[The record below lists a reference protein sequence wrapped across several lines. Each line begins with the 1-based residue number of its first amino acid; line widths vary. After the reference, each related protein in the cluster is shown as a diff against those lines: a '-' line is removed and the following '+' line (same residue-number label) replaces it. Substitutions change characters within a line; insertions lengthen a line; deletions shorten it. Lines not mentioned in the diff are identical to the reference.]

1 MPRFARRELQIER
14 RRPASLSHRRADQ
27 ACQSLARRAPG
38 RAYAVGVGTSPEGRQ
53 SERRMTSAPS
63 TTAFTYDELDAIL
76 RGAGGHDGAIGIVGL
91 ATVQHQP
98 ASFNSLS

>member
-1 MPRFARRELQIER
+1 MP
-14 RRPASLSHRRADQ
+14 
-27 ACQSLARRAPG
+27 
-38 RAYAVGVGTSPEGRQ
+38 
-53 SERRMTSAPS
+53 SAPS

-98 ASFNSLS
+98 APFNSLSLETMFAGIIDFNTSTAP